1 MIAPVNSHVRSVD
14 MLLIEELFDMGAGY
28 VLDFSDRTFAIFFAE
43 ELNID
48 IDDPAYA
55 LGGRSKA
62 KRLRCFLR
70 TVDKPLLIHTLQAL
84 WEYREAVR
92 QRSGQ
97 SEALPNAEG
106 RFLGLINKLAGQTV
120 STQTAHKPTPAT
132 DRPKFQLLKA
142 ELLQIASLAPHA
154 RGYAFEAFLKK
165 IFDAFGLSAREPFSL
180 HGEQIDGSFQL
191 EGQTYLL
198 EAKWHAQ
205 KIGVSELHT
214 FHGKVE
220 QKAAWTRGLFVS
232 DSGFSDEGL
241 IAFGRG
247 KRVLCMDGLDIADC
261 LERELPLNHVLS
273 VKARHM
279 AETGQA
285 FARVRNLFSSKR

>member
-1 MIAPVNSHVRSVD
+1 MVSMNPNIRSID
-14 MLLIEELFDMGAGY
+14 MLLIEDLFDMGSGY

-55 LGGRSKA
+55 VDGRSKA

-70 TVDKPLLIHTLQAL
+70 SVDKPLLIRTLQAL
-84 WEYREAVR
+84 WEYREAAR
-92 QRSGQ
+92 QRRGK
-97 SEALPNAEG
+97 SETVPNAEG
-106 RFLGLINKLAGQTV
+106 RFLGLIDKLAGATV
-120 STQTAHKPTPAT
+120 SNPSNHQPKPAT
-132 DRPKFQLLKA
+132 DRPKYQLLKA

-154 RGYAFEAFLKK
+154 RGYAFEDFLKK
-165 IFDAFGLSAREPFSL
+165 LFDAFGLSAREPFSL

-191 EGQTYLL
+191 EGQTYLI
-198 EAKWHAQ
+198 EAKWQAQ
-205 KIGVSELHT
+205 KIGVAELHT

-220 QKAAWTRGLFVS
+220 QKAAWTRGIFVS
-232 DSGFSDEGL
+232 DSGFTDEGL
-241 IAFGRG
+241 FAFGRG
-247 KRVLCMDGLDIADC
+247 KRVICMDGLDIFDC

-285 FARVRNLFSSKR
+285 FARVRELFPC

>member
-1 MIAPVNSHVRSVD
+1 MIAPVSSHIRSVD

-43 ELNID
+43 ELNVD
-48 IDDPAYA
+48 IDDPEYA
-55 LGGRSKA
+55 LDGRSKA
-62 KRLRCFLR
+62 KRLRRFLR
-70 TVDKPLLIHTLQAL
+70 TVDKPLLIRTLQAL
-84 WEYREAVR
+84 WEYRQAVR
-92 QRSGQ
+92 QRRGQ
-97 SEALPNAEG
+97 SEAVPNAEG
-106 RFLGLINKLAGQTV
+106 RFLGLINKLAGQAV
-120 STQTAHKPTPAT
+120 STQSAHQSTPAT

-142 ELLQIASLAPHA
+142 ELLQISTLAPHA

-165 IFDAFGLSAREPFSL
+165 LFDAFGLSAREPFSL

-191 EGQTYLL
+191 EGQTYLM
-198 EAKWHAQ
+198 EAKWQAQ
-205 KIGVSELHT
+205 KIGVAELHT

-232 DSGFSDEGL
+232 DSGFTDEGL
-241 IAFGRG
+241 AAFGRG
-247 KRVLCMDGLDIADC
+247 KRVICMDGLDIFDC
-261 LERELPLNHVLS
+261 LERELPLSHVLS

-285 FARVRNLFSSKR
+285 FARVRELFSK

>member
-1 MIAPVNSHVRSVD
+1 MIVPVNSHIRSVD
-14 MLLIEELFDMGAGY
+14 MLLIEELFDMGSGY
-28 VLDFSDRTFAIFFAE
+28 VLDFNDRTFAIFFAE

-55 LGGRSKA
+55 VDGRSKA

-70 TVDKPLLIHTLQAL
+70 TVDKPLLIRTLQAL
-84 WEYREAVR
+84 WEYREAAR
-92 QRSGQ
+92 QRRGQ
-97 SEALPNAEG
+97 SEAVPNAQG

-120 STQTAHKPTPAT
+120 STQSAHQPTPTT

-205 KIGVSELHT
+205 KIGVAELHT

-232 DSGFSDEGL
+232 DSGFSGEGL

-285 FARVRNLFSSKR
+285 FARVRDLFSSKR

>member
-1 MIAPVNSHVRSVD
+1 MIAPVTSHIRSVD

-43 ELNID
+43 ELNVD

-55 LGGRSKA
+55 IDGRSKA

-70 TVDKPLLIHTLQAL
+70 KVDKPMLVRTLQAL
-84 WEYREAVR
+84 WEYREAAR
-92 QRSGQ
+92 QQRGK
-97 SEALPNAEG
+97 SETMPNAEG
-106 RFLGLINKLAGQTV
+106 RFLGLINKLAEQTLD
-120 STQTAHKPTPAT
+120 TQSAHQPTPAT

-142 ELLQIASLAPHA
+142 ELLQISTLAPHV

-165 IFDAFGLSAREPFSL
+165 LFDAFGLSAREPFSL

-191 EGQTYLL
+191 EGQTYLM

-205 KIGVSELHT
+205 KIGVAELHT

-232 DSGFSDEGL
+232 DSGFTDEGL
-241 IAFGRG
+241 AAFGRG
-247 KRVLCMDGLDIADC
+247 KRVICMDGLDIFDC
-261 LERELPLNHVLS
+261 LERELPLNQVLT

-279 AETGQA
+279 AETGHP
-285 FARVRNLFSSKR
+285 FARVRDLFA

>member
-1 MIAPVNSHVRSVD
+1 MIVPVNSHIRSVD
-14 MLLIEELFDMGAGY
+14 MLLIEELFDMGSGY

-43 ELNID
+43 ELNVD

-55 LGGRSKA
+55 VDGRSKA

-70 TVDKPLLIHTLQAL
+70 AVDKPLLIRTLQAL

-92 QRSGQ
+92 QRRGQ
-97 SEALPNAEG
+97 SEAVPNAEG

-120 STQTAHKPTPAT
+120 SNQSTHQPTPAT

-142 ELLQIASLAPHA
+142 ELLQIATLAPHA
-154 RGYAFEAFLKK
+154 RGYAFEIFLKK
-165 IFDAFGLSAREPFSL
+165 LFDSFGLSAREPFSL

-205 KIGVSELHT
+205 KIGVAELHT

-285 FARVRNLFSSKR
+285 FARVRDLFSSKR

>member
-1 MIAPVNSHVRSVD
+1 MTSMNPNIRSID
-14 MLLIEELFDMGAGY
+14 MLLIEDLFDMGSGY

-55 LGGRSKA
+55 VDGRSKA
-62 KRLRCFLR
+62 KRLRWFLR
-70 TVDKPLLIHTLQAL
+70 SVDKPLLIRTLQAL
-84 WEYREAVR
+84 WEYREAAR
-92 QRSGQ
+92 QRRGK
-97 SEALPNAEG
+97 SETVPNAEG
-106 RFLGLINKLAGQTV
+106 RFLGLIDKLAGVTV
-120 STQTAHKPTPAT
+120 SNPSNHQPKPAT

-165 IFDAFGLSAREPFSL
+165 LFDAFELSAREPFSL

-191 EGQTYLL
+191 EGQTYLM

-205 KIGVSELHT
+205 KIGVAELHT

-232 DSGFSDEGL
+232 DSGFTDEGL
-241 IAFGRG
+241 VAFGRG
-247 KRVLCMDGLDIADC
+247 KRVICMDGLDLADC
-261 LERELPLNHVLS
+261 LERELPLNHVLA

-285 FARVRNLFSSKR
+285 FARVRDLFSSKG

>member
-1 MIAPVNSHVRSVD
+1 MIAPVSSHIRSVD
-14 MLLIEELFDMGAGY
+14 MLLIDELFDMGAGY

-55 LGGRSKA
+55 FDGRSKA
-62 KRLRCFLR
+62 KRLRRFLR
-70 TVDKPLLIHTLQAL
+70 TVDKPLLIRTLQAL

-92 QRSGQ
+92 QRRGQ
-97 SEALPNAEG
+97 SEAVPNAEG
-106 RFLGLINKLAGQTV
+106 RFLGLINKLAGQAV
-120 STQTAHKPTPAT
+120 SAQSAHQPTPAN

-142 ELLQIASLAPHA
+142 ELLQISTLAPHA

-165 IFDAFGLSAREPFSL
+165 LFDAFGLSAREPFSL

-191 EGQTYLL
+191 EGQTYLM
-198 EAKWHAQ
+198 EAKWQAQ
-205 KIGVSELHT
+205 KIGVAELHT

-232 DSGFSDEGL
+232 DSGFTDEGL
-241 IAFGRG
+241 AAFGRG
-247 KRVLCMDGLDIADC
+247 KRVICMDGLDIFDC
-261 LERELPLNHVLS
+261 LERELPLSHVLS

-285 FARVRNLFSSKR
+285 FARVRELFSK

>member
-1 MIAPVNSHVRSVD
+1 MTAPVNSNIRSVD
-14 MLLIEELFDMGAGY
+14 MLLIEELFDMGSGY
-28 VLDFSDRTFAIFFAE
+28 VMDFSDRTFAIFFYE

-48 IDDPAYA
+48 IEVPAYA
-55 LGGRSKA
+55 VDGRSKA

-70 TVDKPLLIHTLQAL
+70 KVDKPLFIRTLQAL
-84 WEYREAVR
+84 WEYRKAVH
-92 QRSGQ
+92 QRRGQ
-97 SEALPNAEG
+97 SEAVPNAEG
-106 RFLGLINKLAGQTV
+106 RFLGLIHKLAGQTV
-120 STQTAHKPTPAT
+120 STQSAHQSTPAT

-142 ELLQIASLAPHA
+142 ELLQIASLPPHA
-154 RGYAFEAFLKK
+154 RGYAFAAFLKK
-165 IFDAFGLSAREPFSL
+165 LFDAFGLSAREPFSL

-191 EGQTYLL
+191 DGQTYLL

-205 KIGVSELHT
+205 KIGVAELHT

-220 QKAAWTRGLFVS
+220 QKAAWTRGLFMS

-247 KRVLCMDGLDIADC
+247 KRVLCLDGLDIADC
-261 LERELPLNHVLS
+261 LERELPLSHVLS

>member
-1 MIAPVNSHVRSVD
+1 MIVPVNSNIRSVD
-14 MLLIEELFDMGAGY
+14 MLLIEELFDMGSGY

-55 LGGRSKA
+55 VDGTSKA

-70 TVDKPLLIHTLQAL
+70 SVDKPLLTRTLQAL

-92 QRSGQ
+92 QRRGK
-97 SEALPNAEG
+97 SETVLNAEG
-106 RFLGLINKLAGQTV
+106 RFIGLINKIAAGAV
-120 STQTAHKPTPAT
+120 SNVPNHQPKPAS
-132 DRPKFQLLKA
+132 DRLKFQLLKE
-142 ELLQIASLAPHA
+142 ELLQIASLAPHS

-165 IFDAFGLSAREPFSL
+165 LFDAFGLSAREPFSL

-191 EGQTYLL
+191 EGQTYLM

-205 KIGVSELHT
+205 KIGVAELHT
-214 FHGKVE
+214 FQGKVE

-232 DSGFSDEGL
+232 DSGFTDEGL
-241 IAFGRG
+241 AAFGRG
-247 KRVLCMDGLDIADC
+247 KSVICMDGLDIFDC
-261 LERELPLNHVLS
+261 FERELPLDHVLS
-273 VKARHM
+273 IKARHM
-279 AETGQA
+279 AETGKV
-285 FARVRNLFSSKR
+285 FERVRELFPR

>member
-1 MIAPVNSHVRSVD
+1 MIGPVSSHIRSVD

-55 LGGRSKA
+55 FDGRSKA
-62 KRLRCFLR
+62 KRLRRFLR
-70 TVDKPLLIHTLQAL
+70 MVDKPLLICTLQAL
-84 WEYREAVR
+84 WEYREAAR
-92 QRSGQ
+92 QQRGK
-97 SEALPNAEG
+97 SETMPNAEG
-106 RFLGLINKLAGQTV
+106 RFLGLINKLSGQTV
-120 STQTAHKPTPAT
+120 STQTAHQPTPAA
-132 DRPKFQLLKA
+132 DRPELQLLKA
-142 ELLQIASLAPHA
+142 ELLQISTLAPHA

-165 IFDAFGLSAREPFSL
+165 LFDAYGLSAREPFSL

-191 EGQTYLL
+191 EGQTYLM

-205 KIGVSELHT
+205 KIGVAELHT

-232 DSGFSDEGL
+232 DSGFTDEGL
-241 IAFGRG
+241 AAFGRG
-247 KRVLCMDGLDIADC
+247 KRVICMDGLDIFDC
-261 LERELPLNHVLS
+261 LERELPLSHVLS

-279 AETGQA
+279 AETGLA
-285 FARVRNLFSSKR
+285 FARVRELFR

>member
-14 MLLIEELFDMGAGY
+14 MLLIEELFDMGSGY

-55 LGGRSKA
+55 LDGRSKA

-70 TVDKPLLIHTLQAL
+70 KVDKSLLIRTLQAL
-84 WEYREAVR
+84 WAYRVEIR
-92 QRSGQ
+92 QRRDQ
-97 SEALPNAEG
+97 SETVPNAEG
-106 RFLGLINKLAGQTV
+106 RFFGLINKLAGQTV
-120 STQTAHKPTPAT
+120 STQSSHQPTPAT

-165 IFDAFGLSAREPFSL
+165 IFDAFGLSAREPFNL

-198 EAKWHAQ
+198 EAKWHAL
-205 KIGVSELHT
+205 KIGVAELHT

-241 IAFGRG
+241 GAFGRG
-247 KRVLCMDGLDIADC
+247 KRVICMDGLDIFDC
-261 LERELPLNHVLS
+261 LERELPLNQVLS
-273 VKARHM
+273 AKARHM

-285 FARVRNLFSSKR
+285 FVRVRDLFSLKR

>member
-1 MIAPVNSHVRSVD
+1 MASVNPKIRSID
-14 MLLIEELFDMGAGY
+14 MLLIEDLFEMGSGY

-55 LGGRSKA
+55 VDGRSKA

-70 TVDKPLLIHTLQAL
+70 SVEMPLVIRTLQAL
-84 WEYREAVR
+84 WEYREAAR
-92 QRSGQ
+92 QRRGK
-97 SEALPNAEG
+97 SETVPNAEG
-106 RFLGLINKLAGQTV
+106 RFLGLIDKLAVATV
-120 STQTAHKPTPAT
+120 SNPSNHQSKPAT
-132 DRPKFQLLKA
+132 DRPKYQLLKA

-165 IFDAFGLSAREPFSL
+165 LFDAFGLSAREPFSL

-191 EGQTYLL
+191 EGQTYLI

-205 KIGVSELHT
+205 KIGVAELHT
-214 FHGKVE
+214 FHGKAE
-220 QKAAWTRGLFVS
+220 QKAAWTRGLFIS
-232 DSGFSDEGL
+232 DSGFTDEGL
-241 IAFGRG
+241 VAFGRG
-247 KRVLCMDGLDIADC
+247 KRVICMDGLDIFDC
-261 LERELPLNHVLS
+261 LERELPLNHVLA

-279 AETGQA
+279 AETGQS
-285 FARVRNLFSSKR
+285 FARVRDLFR

>member
-1 MIAPVNSHVRSVD
+1 MNPNIRSID
-14 MLLIEELFDMGAGY
+14 MLLIEDLFDMGSGY

-43 ELNID
+43 ELSID

-55 LGGRSKA
+55 VDGRSKA

-70 TVDKPLLIHTLQAL
+70 SVDKPLLIRTLQAL
-84 WEYREAVR
+84 WEYREAAR
-92 QRSGQ
+92 QRRGK
-97 SEALPNAEG
+97 SETVPNAEG
-106 RFLGLINKLAGQTV
+106 RFLGLIDKLAGATV
-120 STQTAHKPTPAT
+120 SNSSNHQPKPAT

-142 ELLQIASLAPHA
+142 ELLQIASLAPHS

-165 IFDAFGLSAREPFSL
+165 LFDTFGLSAREPFSL

-205 KIGVSELHT
+205 KIGVAELHT
-214 FHGKVE
+214 FHGKLE

-232 DSGFSDEGL
+232 DSGFTDEGL
-241 IAFGRG
+241 VAFGRG
-247 KRVLCMDGLDIADC
+247 KRVICMDGLDIFDC
-261 LERELPLNHVLS
+261 LEREITLNHVLA

-285 FARVRNLFSSKR
+285 FARVRDLFSSK